1 MFIPVFCWLLLLCET
16 FFWPLRKILL
26 LFVECLS
33 PLMGFCHYRA
43 VRLQSIWMKHYPGLS
58 ASGNLPA
65 VDYNSTRGPWL
76 HLLEYPDK
84 EQHGVRCGWYTMITP
99 GMEMVM
105 MQDLNLPILK
115 RGQTWLSEF
124 PFQRSD
130 YSFTAWKD
138 GSWKHG
144 GQGSYWIKGREEQ
157 GGMGGMDTNEYDND
171 R

>member
-1 MFIPVFCWLLLLCET
+1 
-16 FFWPLRKILL
+16 
-26 LFVECLS
+26 
-33 PLMGFCHYRA
+33 MGFCHYRA

-76 HLLEYPDK
+76 HLLEYLDK

-99 GMEMVM
+99 GMEVVM

-124 PFQRSD
+124 PFQKSA
-130 YSFTAWKD
+130 YSFTAWTD
-138 GSWKHG
+138 EVGDTVGRVDRANQDYYH
-144 GQGSYWIKGREEQ
+144 WIKEREEQ
-157 GGMGGMDTNEYDND
+157 GGMGVWIPMSMTMTDRMDQEKVGLE